1 MKSVKRAR
9 LKKTN
14 RFWDDRG
21 QFLHDLAEEVGK
33 LQRRAEAIG
42 MLAAVRLN
50 GTSDLPYERYKVP
63 GTDKN
68 IMELFPAVQFYDYT
82 KLENRFIGKKL
93 PANYH
98 LTFSR
103 AEDNDHKLAAV
114 LEYTSASVV
123 FSGKLPATW
132 RGYPVIDGDE
142 HDARFTDAGPGTIIG
157 LTAKGKARHDGSGF
171 VDAKEL
177 ASVLPK
183 GADGKSNDGWA
194 RELIALVDEDGDN
207 STLVPL
213 KIYFVDGRAKVLIGV
228 AEGRKKS
235 DKRQDIAK
243 REAQRDM
250 DRAMRRRGCSSR
262 SIWLVVVHQHWKSSS
277 DPMVSR
283 AFDAVERLHDA
294 EDASVPGRWSC

>member
-1 MKSVKRAR
+1 MNVVQRAR

-14 RFWDDRG
+14 SFFEDRS
-21 QFLHDLAEEVGK
+21 QFLQDLALEIGK
-33 LQRRAEAIG
+33 LQRQAEAKG
-42 MLAAVRLN
+42 MKAAVRLN

-68 IMELFPAVQFYDYT
+68 IMELFPDVQFYDYT

-142 HDARFTDAGPGTIIG
+142 HDARFTDAGPGTVIG
-157 LTAKGKARHDGSGF
+157 LLVKGQGKKDTTGF
-171 VDAKEL
+171 VVPSHGTD
-177 ASVLPK
+177 
-183 GADGKSNDGWA
+183 
-194 RELIALVDEDGDN
+194 
-207 STLVPL
+207 ST
-213 KIYFVDGRAKVLIGV
+213 
-228 AEGRKKS
+228 
-235 DKRQDIAK
+235 
-243 REAQRDM
+243 
-250 DRAMRRRGCSSR
+250 
-262 SIWLVVVHQHWKSSS
+262 WN
-277 DPMVSR
+277 
-283 AFDAVERLHDA
+283 
-294 EDASVPGRWSC
+294 